1 MTLSDTEK
9 LSIRK
14 KGLRYNLLIAEFLF
28 FVLPFIIIF
37 YIFYKGNISFE
48 LSQIIIVV
56 FSLVL
61 ILSGL
66 ILIRQIF
73 DRFIMMATSIKKAE
87 TGESCLM
94 DLQKDATELH
104 DIAISFNSIMENFQ
118 KTTDNLRLRIF
129 ELFAI
134 KELTEIASKS
144 LNIDELLNTL
154 LEKTMAVTKAR
165 RGSVFMVESEKR
177 RFCIV
182 ASKGLEAGLK
192 KGCYI
197 NINESLARHVVS
209 DRKPLLI
216 QDIETDPRTCKP
228 NYLKYGSQSF
238 LSMPIFV
245 RENLMAVL
253 NLSNKETEEVFDV
266 DDEQIVSIMI
276 GGIGFALENAKLHSK
291 LGEHVQSLQDRT
303 IELTTANDR
312 LQNEII
318 ERKRVEDDLMK
329 AQKNSETVNLELA
342 GVNKKLEQ
350 AIARANEMAKQAKTA
365 NKAKSEFL
373 ANMSHEIRTPM
384 NAVHGFTDMLLDTDL
399 DENQVEY
406 AQTIKKSGE
415 ALISLINDILDFSK
429 IEAGELSFEE
439 IDFDPELLA
448 YEVCELTRPRV
459 GIKPVEILCRIGDNL
474 PLLVKGDPGRFRQV
488 LTNLMSNAQKF
499 TESGEIELS
508 LDVEEEKD
516 EQIKL
521 HATVRDTGI
530 GIPRDKL
537 SAIFMPFH
545 QADGSIARMYGG
557 TGLGL
562 SICKQMSELM
572 GGDVWAESPSDCR
585 LSIDDCRLK
594 DKPKDKFKA
603 EDNHQ
608 LPPANQQSTINNQQS
623 QSHGSIFHFTAWFRK
638 GEDKEFIRFIPAS
651 LSGKK
656 VLTVDDNQANLDILT
671 HVLGSV
677 GMRVVALRNSEDVV
691 PALQKAL
698 EAEDPFDLCVI
709 DIKMPGMSGYEVAK
723 QIHNFKSTIIN
734 HQSSIQSLPLLA
746 LSSLM
751 ERETKRSEDA
761 GFDGFLNKPVRKE
774 KLYQMLERIAGKR
787 EDKDKKDDVKR
798 QKILTQYS
806 VREEMKHSVRILLVE
821 DNPVNQKLA
830 EMILTKAGYLVEVA
844 NNGRE
849 VFEKYT
855 ESPDDFD
862 LIFMDIQMPIMN
874 GFETTKAIR
883 KFEEQLKAQ
892 SSKLKAKDGVSSD
905 ELSAF
910 SFQLSARSEH
920 VPIVAMTAY
929 AMKGD
934 REMCLE
940 AGMDDY
946 MTKPIKREIVL
957 GSIEKWVFG
966 ETHPSNALLS
976 S

>member
-14 KGLRYNLLIAEFLF
+14 KGLRYNLLVAEALVFI
-28 FVLPFIIIF
+28 LPFIVLAYII
-37 YIFYKGNISFE
+37 YKSNITFE
-48 LSQIIIVV
+48 LSQIIIIV

-61 ILSGL
+61 ILAGL
-66 ILIRQIF
+66 IIIRQIF
-73 DRFIMMATSIKKAE
+73 DRFITMATTIKRAE

-104 DIAISFNSIMENFQ
+104 DIAVSFNSLMRNF
-118 KTTDNLRLRIF
+118 KETTDNLRLRVF

-154 LEKTMAVTKAR
+154 LEKTMAVTKAQ
-165 RGSVFMVESEKR
+165 RGSVFMVEPEKQ
-177 RFCIV
+177 RFCVV
-182 ASKGLEAGLK
+182 ASKGLEKGPK
-192 KGCYI
+192 KGSYI
-197 NINESLARHVVS
+197 NINESLARYVVS
-209 DRKPLLI
+209 DRKPLLV
-216 QDIETDPRTCKP
+216 QDIETDPRTRKT
-228 NYLKYGSQSF
+228 NNLKCGPPSF

-276 GGIGFALENAKLHSK
+276 GGIGFALENASLHSK
-291 LGEHVQSLQDRT
+291 LGEHIKILQGRT
-303 IELTTANDR
+303 GELTTANDR
-312 LQNEII
+312 LKNEIS
-318 ERKRVEDDLMK
+318 ERKRVEEDLRK
-329 AQKNSETVNLELA
+329 AKKDSEAVNRELVE
-342 GVNKKLEQ
+342 VNKKLEQ
-350 AIARANEMAKQAKTA
+350 AIARANEMAMQAKTA

-384 NAVHGFTDMLLDTDL
+384 NAVHGFTNMLLDTNL
-399 DENQVEY
+399 DEDQIEY
-406 AQTIKKSGE
+406 TQTIKKSGE
-415 ALISLINDILDFSK
+415 SLISLINDILDFSK

-459 GIKPVEILCRIGDNL
+459 GSKPVEILCRIGDNL
-474 PLLVKGDPGRFRQV
+474 PLLVKGDPGRFRQI

-499 TESGEIELS
+499 TGSGEIELS

-530 GIPRDKL
+530 GIPKDKL
-537 SAIFMPFH
+537 STIFMPFH

-562 SICKQMSELM
+562 SICKQISKLM
-572 GGDVWAESPSDCR
+572 GGDVWAESPSDGN
-585 LSIDDCRLK
+585 LK
-594 DKPKDKFKA
+594 FETGNLKPA
-603 EDNHQ
+603 TSNEQ
-608 LPPANQQSTINNQQS
+608 PVNQSP
-623 QSHGSIFHFTAWFRK
+623 GSIFHFTAWFGK
-638 GEDKEFIRFIPAS
+638 GEDKEFRRFIPAS

-656 VLTVDDNQANLDILT
+656 VLTVDDNQTNLDILT

-677 GMRVVALRNSEDVV
+677 GMRVVALRNSVEVV
-691 PALQKAL
+691 PTLQKAL
-698 EAEDPFDLCVI
+698 EAEDPLDLCVI
-709 DIKMPGMSGYEVAK
+709 DIKMPGMSGYDVAK
-723 QIHNFKSTIIN
+723 QIRDFKSSIVN
-734 HQSSIQSLPLLA
+734 HQSSIRSLPLLA

-751 ERETKRSEDA
+751 ERDAKKCEDA
-761 GFDGFLNKPVRKE
+761 GFDGFLDKPVRKE
-774 KLYQMLERIAGKR
+774 KLYQILERIAGER

-830 EMILTKAGYLVEVA
+830 KMILTEAGYLVEVV

-849 VFEKYT
+849 GFEKYT
-855 ESPDDFD
+855 QSPEDFD
-862 LIFMDIQMPIMN
+862 LIFMDIQMPEMD
-874 GFETTKAIR
+874 GLEATKAIR
-883 KFEEQLKAQ
+883 KYEEQPATRNSQ
-892 SSKLKAKDGVSSD
+892 PAT
-905 ELSAF
+905 
-910 SFQLSARSEH
+910 RH
-920 VPIVAMTAY
+920 HIPIVAITAY

-946 MTKPIKREIVL
+946 MTKPIKREIVY

-966 ETHPSNALLS
+966 GIRPTNAFLS

>member
-1 MTLSDTEK
+1 MALSDTEK

-14 KGLRYNLLIAEFLF
+14 KGLRYNLLIVEAVVFI
-28 FVLPFIIIF
+28 LPFIVLA
-37 YIFYKGNISFE
+37 YIFYKNNIIFG
-48 LSQIIIVV
+48 LSQVIIIV

-66 ILIRQIF
+66 VLIRQIF

-104 DIAISFNSIMENFQ
+104 DIAVSFNSIMENFQ
-118 KTTDNLRLRIF
+118 KTTDNLRLRVF

-154 LEKTMAVTKAR
+154 LEKTMAVTKAQK
-165 RGSVFMVESEKR
+165 GSVFMVESEKQ

-182 ASKGLEAGLK
+182 ASKGLEKGQK
-192 KGCYI
+192 KGSYI

-209 DRKPLLI
+209 DRKPLLV
-216 QDIETDPRTCKP
+216 QDSETDPRTRKP
-228 NYLKYGSQSF
+228 NDLKCGSPSF

-291 LGEHVQSLQDRT
+291 LGEHVKSLQERT
-303 IELTTANDR
+303 RELTAANDR
-312 LQNEII
+312 LQNEIS
-318 ERKRVEDDLMK
+318 ERKRVEEDLMK
-329 AQKNSETVNLELA
+329 AKKDSEAVNRELVE
-342 GVNKKLEQ
+342 VNKKLEQ
-350 AIARANEMAKQAKTA
+350 AITRANEMAKQAKTA

-384 NAVHGFTDMLLDTDL
+384 NSVHGFTDMLLDSDL
-399 DENQVEY
+399 DENQIEY

-429 IEAGELSFEE
+429 IEAGELNFEE

-448 YEVCELTRPRV
+448 YEVCELTRPWV
-459 GIKPVEILCRIGDNL
+459 GSKPIEILCRIGDNL

-488 LTNLMSNAQKF
+488 LTNLMSNARKF

-530 GIPRDKL
+530 GIPKDKL
-537 SAIFMPFH
+537 CTIFMPFH

-562 SICKQMSELM
+562 SICKQISELM
-572 GGDVWAESPSDCR
+572 GGDVWAESPS
-585 LSIDDCRLK
+585 
-594 DKPKDKFKA
+594 
-603 EDNHQ
+603 
-608 LPPANQQSTINNQQS
+608 NQQS
-623 QSHGSIFHFTAWFRK
+623 HGPGSILHFTAWLRK
-638 GEDKEFIRFIPAS
+638 GEDKEFKRFTPAS
-651 LSGKK
+651 LSGMK

-677 GMRVVALRNSEDVV
+677 GMRVVALRNSEEVV
-691 PALQKAL
+691 PTLQKAL

-709 DIKMPGMSGYEVAK
+709 DIKMPSMSGYEVA
-723 QIHNFKSTIIN
+723 QAIRRYEDQPATRNSQLATRI
-734 HQSSIQSLPLLA
+734 PLLA

-751 ERETKRSEDA
+751 EREAKKSEDA

-849 VFEKYT
+849 GFEKYT
-855 ESPDDFD
+855 QSPDAFD
-862 LIFMDIQMPIMN
+862 LIFMDIQMPEMD
-874 GFETTKAIR
+874 GLEATKAIR
-883 KFEEQLKAQ
+883 KREEQLKAQ
-892 SSKLKAKDGVSSD
+892 SSKLKAKDGASSD
-905 ELSAF
+905 ELSAL
-910 SFQLSARSEH
+910 SFQHSARSER
-920 VPIVAMTAY
+920 VPIVAITAH

-946 MTKPIKREIVL
+946 MTKPIKREFVFE
-957 GSIEKWVFG
+957 SIKKWVFG
-966 ETHPSNALLS
+966 EIHPTKAFLS

>member
-1 MTLSDTEK
+1 MALSDTEK

-14 KGLRYNLLIAEFLF
+14 KGLRYNLLVAEALVFI
-28 FVLPFIIIF
+28 LPFIVLAYII
-37 YIFYKGNISFE
+37 YKSNITFE
-48 LSQIIIVV
+48 LSQIIIIV

-61 ILSGL
+61 ILAGL
-66 ILIRQIF
+66 IIIRQIF
-73 DRFIMMATSIKKAE
+73 DRFIMMATSIKRAA
-87 TGESCLM
+87 TGESCLI

-104 DIAISFNSIMENFQ
+104 DIAASFNGLMRNFQ
-118 KTTDNLRLRIF
+118 ETTDNLRLRVF

-144 LNIDELLNTL
+144 LNIDVLLNTL
-154 LEKTMAVTKAR
+154 LEKTMAVTKAQT
-165 RGSVFMVESEKR
+165 GSVFMVESEKQ
-177 RFCIV
+177 RFCVV
-182 ASKGLEAGLK
+182 ASKGLEKGPK
-192 KGCYI
+192 KGSYI

-209 DRKPLLI
+209 DRKPLLV
-216 QDIETDPRTCKP
+216 QDIEKDPRTHKP
-228 NYLKYGSQSF
+228 NDLKCGSPSF

-291 LGEHVQSLQDRT
+291 LGEHVKSLQERT
-303 IELTTANDR
+303 GELTTANDR
-312 LQNEII
+312 LQNEIS
-318 ERKRVEDDLMK
+318 ERKRVEEDLRK
-329 AQKNSETVNLELA
+329 AKKDSEAVNRELVE
-342 GVNKKLEQ
+342 VNKKLEQ
-350 AIARANEMAKQAKTA
+350 AIARANEMATQAKTA

-399 DENQVEY
+399 DESQIEY

-415 ALISLINDILDFSK
+415 ALIFLINDVLDFSK

-459 GIKPVEILCRIGDNL
+459 GSKPIEILCRIGDNL
-474 PLLVKGDPGRFRQV
+474 PLLVKGDPGRFRQI

-521 HATVRDTGI
+521 HATVKDTGI
-530 GIPRDKL
+530 GIPKDKL
-537 SAIFMPFH
+537 STIFMPFH

-562 SICKQMSELM
+562 SISKQISKLM
-572 GGDVWAESPSDCR
+572 GGDVWAESPLDCR
-585 LSIDDCRLK
+585 LIIDDCRLK
-594 DKPKDKFKA
+594 DKPKA
-603 EDNHQ
+603 EDNPQ
-608 LPPANQQSTINNQQS
+608 SSPGNRQSTINNQQS
-623 QSHGSIFHFTAWFRK
+623 HGPGSIFHFTAWFGK
-638 GEDKEFIRFIPAS
+638 VEDKEFRRFIPES

-656 VLTVDDNQANLDILT
+656 VLTVDDNQTNLDILT

-677 GMRVVALRNSEDVV
+677 GMRVVALRNSAEVV
-691 PALQKAL
+691 PTLQKAL

-723 QIHNFKSTIIN
+723 QIRDFKSSIVN

-751 ERETKRSEDA
+751 ERDAKKCEDA
-761 GFDGFLNKPVRKE
+761 GFDGFLDKPVRKE
-774 KLYQMLERIAGKR
+774 KLYQMLERIAGER
-787 EDKDKKDDVKR
+787 EDKDKKDDIVR
-798 QKILTQYS
+798 HKILTQYS

-830 EMILTKAGYLVEVA
+830 EMILTRAGYLVEVA

-849 VFEKYT
+849 GFEKYT
-855 ESPDDFD
+855 QSPDDFD
-862 LIFMDIQMPIMN
+862 LIFMDIQMPEMD
-874 GFETTKAIR
+874 GLEATKAIR
-883 KFEEQLKAQ
+883 KYEEQPATRNSQ
-892 SSKLKAKDGVSSD
+892 PAT
-905 ELSAF
+905 
-910 SFQLSARSEH
+910 RH
-920 VPIVAMTAY
+920 HIPIVAMTAY

-946 MTKPIKREIVL
+946 MTKPIKREIVF
-957 GSIEKWVFG
+957 GSIEKWVFKK
-966 ETHPSNALLS
+966 N
-976 S
+976 

>member
-1 MTLSDTEK
+1 
-9 LSIRK
+9 
-14 KGLRYNLLIAEFLF
+14 
-28 FVLPFIIIF
+28 
-37 YIFYKGNISFE
+37 
-48 LSQIIIVV
+48 
-56 FSLVL
+56 
-61 ILSGL
+61 
-66 ILIRQIF
+66 
-73 DRFIMMATSIKKAE
+73 
-87 TGESCLM
+87 M
-94 DLQKDATELH
+94 DLQKDAIELR
-104 DIAISFNSIMENFQ
+104 DIAVSFNSIMENFQ
-118 KTTDNLRLRIF
+118 KTTDNLRLRVF

-144 LNIDELLNTL
+144 LNIDVLLNTL
-154 LEKTMAVTKAR
+154 LEKTMAVTRAQ
-165 RGSVFMVESEKR
+165 RGSVFMVESEKQ

-192 KGCYI
+192 KGSYI

-216 QDIETDPRTCKP
+216 KDIETDPRTCKP
-228 NYLKYGSQSF
+228 NDLRCGSPSF

-245 RENLMAVL
+245 RENLIAVL
-253 NLSNKETEEVFDV
+253 NLSNKETEEVFDA
-266 DDEQIVSIMI
+266 DDEQIVFIMI

-291 LGEHVQSLQDRT
+291 LGEHVKSLQERA
-303 IELTTANDR
+303 IELTTANNR
-312 LQNEII
+312 LQNEIS
-318 ERKRVEDDLMK
+318 ERKRVEEDLMK
-329 AQKNSETVNLELA
+329 AKKDSEIVNLELVE
-342 GVNKKLEQ
+342 VNKKLEH
-350 AIARANEMAKQAKTA
+350 AIARANKMAKKAKTA

-384 NAVHGFTDMLLDTDL
+384 NGVNGFTDMLLDTDL
-399 DENQVEY
+399 HEDQIEY
-406 AQTIKKSGE
+406 AETIKKSGE

-448 YEVCELTRPRV
+448 YEVCELIRPRV
-459 GIKPVEILCRIGDNL
+459 GSKPVEILCRIGDNL

-499 TESGEIELS
+499 TVSGEIELS

-530 GIPRDKL
+530 GIPKDKL
-537 SAIFMPFH
+537 STIFMPFH

-562 SICKQMSELM
+562 SICKQISELM
-572 GGDVWAESPSDCR
+572 GGEVWAESPADCR
-585 LSIDDCRLK
+585 L
-594 DKPKDKFKA
+594 KDKFKA
-603 EDNHQ
+603 EDNQ
-608 LPPANQQSTINNQQS
+608 RATSNQSP
-623 QSHGSIFHFTAWFRK
+623 GSIFHFTAWFRK

-656 VLTVDDNQANLDILT
+656 VLTVDNNQANLDILT
-671 HVLGSV
+671 HVLGSI
-677 GMRVVALRNSEDVV
+677 GMRIVALGNSEKVV
-691 PALQKAL
+691 PTLQKAL

-709 DIKMPGMSGYEVAK
+709 DIKMHGMSGYDVAK
-723 QIHNFKSTIIN
+723 QIRSFKSSIIN
-734 HQSSIQSLPLLA
+734 HQSSIQGLPLLA

-751 ERETKRSEDA
+751 EREAKRSEDA

-787 EDKDKKDDVKR
+787 ENKDKKDDIKR

-821 DNPVNQKLA
+821 DNPVNQKLT
-830 EMILTKAGYLVEVA
+830 EMILTKAGYLVDVA

-849 VFEKYT
+849 GFEKYT
-855 ESPDDFD
+855 QSPDDFD
-862 LIFMDIQMPIMN
+862 LIFMDVQMAEMD
-874 GFETTKAIR
+874 GLEATKAIR
-883 KFEEQLKAQ
+883 KYEEQPAT
-892 SSKLKAKDGVSSD
+892 
-905 ELSAF
+905 
-910 SFQLSARSEH
+910 RH

-946 MTKPIKREIVL
+946 MTKPIKREIVF

-966 ETHPSNALLS
+966 KN
-976 S
+976 

>member
-1 MTLSDTEK
+1 
-9 LSIRK
+9 
-14 KGLRYNLLIAEFLF
+14 
-28 FVLPFIIIF
+28 
-37 YIFYKGNISFE
+37 
-48 LSQIIIVV
+48 
-56 FSLVL
+56 
-61 ILSGL
+61 
-66 ILIRQIF
+66 
-73 DRFIMMATSIKKAE
+73 
-87 TGESCLM
+87 
-94 DLQKDATELH
+94 
-104 DIAISFNSIMENFQ
+104 
-118 KTTDNLRLRIF
+118 
-129 ELFAI
+129 
-134 KELTEIASKS
+134 
-144 LNIDELLNTL
+144 
-154 LEKTMAVTKAR
+154 
-165 RGSVFMVESEKR
+165 
-177 RFCIV
+177 
-182 ASKGLEAGLK
+182 
-192 KGCYI
+192 
-197 NINESLARHVVS
+197 
-209 DRKPLLI
+209 
-216 QDIETDPRTCKP
+216 
-228 NYLKYGSQSF
+228 
-238 LSMPIFV
+238 MPIFV

-291 LGEHVQSLQDRT
+291 LGEHVKSLQEST
-303 IELTTANDR
+303 GELTTANDR
-312 LQNEII
+312 LQNEIS
-318 ERKRVEDDLMK
+318 ERKRVEKDLRK
-329 AQKNSETVNLELA
+329 AKKDSETVNLELVE
-342 GVNKKLEQ
+342 VNKKLEQ
-350 AIARANEMAKQAKTA
+350 AIARANEMAMKAKTA

-384 NAVHGFTDMLLDTDL
+384 NAIYGFTDMLLDTNL
-399 DENQVEY
+399 DEDQVEY
-406 AQTIKKSGE
+406 TQTIKKSGE

-459 GIKPVEILCRIGDNL
+459 GSKPVEILCRIGDNL

-516 EQIKL
+516 EQVKL

-530 GIPRDKL
+530 GIPKDKL
-537 SAIFMPFH
+537 STIFMPFR

-572 GGDVWAESPSDCR
+572 GGEVWAESPLDCR
-585 LSIDDCRLK
+585 LSIVDCRLE
-594 DKPKDKFKA
+594 DKPKEKPKA
-603 EDNHQ
+603 EDNFQ
-608 LPPANQQSTINNQQS
+608 PSLANQQSTINNQQS
-623 QSHGSIFHFTAWFRK
+623 HGPGSIFHFTAWLRK
-638 GEDKEFIRFIPAS
+638 GEDKEFLRFIPAS

-677 GMRVVALRNSEDVV
+677 GMRVVALRNSEEVV
-691 PALQKAL
+691 PTLQKAL

-709 DIKMPGMSGYEVAK
+709 DIKMPVMSGYEVAK
-723 QIHNFKSTIIN
+723 QIRNFKSPITN

-751 ERETKRSEDA
+751 EREARKSEDA

-798 QKILTQYS
+798 KKILTQYS

-821 DNPVNQKLA
+821 DNPMNRKLA

-849 VFEKYT
+849 GFEKYT
-855 ESPDDFD
+855 QFPDDFD
-862 LIFMDIQMPIMN
+862 LIFMDIQMPEMD
-874 GFETTKAIR
+874 GLEATRAIR
-883 KFEEQLKAQ
+883 RYEEQLKAQ
-892 SSKLKAKDGVSSD
+892 SSKLKAKDGASSD

-910 SFQLSARSEH
+910 GFQHSARSEH
-920 VPIVAMTAY
+920 IPIVAMTAY

-940 AGMDDY
+940 ADMDDY
-946 MTKPIKREIVL
+946 MTKPIKRELVF

-966 ETHPSNALLS
+966 ENRPTNALLS

>member
-1 MTLSDTEK
+1 MALSDTEK

-14 KGLRYNLLIAEFLF
+14 KGLRYNLLVAETLVFI
-28 FVLPFIIIF
+28 LPFIVLAYII
-37 YIFYKGNISFE
+37 YKGNILFE
-48 LSQIIIVV
+48 LSHIIIIV

-61 ILSGL
+61 ILAGL
-66 ILIRQIF
+66 IIIRQIF
-73 DRFIMMATSIKKAE
+73 DRFIVMATSIKRAE
-87 TGESCLM
+87 AGESCLM

-104 DIAISFNSIMENFQ
+104 DIAGSFNSIMGNFQ
-118 KTTDNLRLRIF
+118 KTTDNLRLRVF

-154 LEKTMAVTKAR
+154 LEKTMAVTKAQ
-165 RGSVFMVESEKR
+165 RGSVFIVESEKQ
-177 RFCIV
+177 RFCVV
-182 ASKGLEAGLK
+182 ASKGLEGGLK
-192 KGCYI
+192 KGSYI
-197 NINESLARHVVS
+197 NINESLARYVVS
-209 DRKPLLI
+209 DRKPLLV
-216 QDIETDPRTCKP
+216 QDIKTDPRTRKP
-228 NYLKYGSQSF
+228 NDLKCGSPSF

-276 GGIGFALENAKLHSK
+276 GGIGFALENARLHSK
-291 LGEHVQSLQDRT
+291 LEEHIKSLQEST
-303 IELTTANDR
+303 GELTTANDR
-312 LQNEII
+312 LKNEIG
-318 ERKRVEDDLMK
+318 ERKRVEEDLRK
-329 AQKNSETVNLELA
+329 AKKDSEAINLELVE
-342 GVNKKLEQ
+342 VNKKLEQ
-350 AIARANEMAKQAKTA
+350 AIARANEMAMQAKTA

-384 NAVHGFTDMLLDTDL
+384 NAVHGFTDMLLDTNL
-399 DENQVEY
+399 DEDQIEY
-406 AQTIKKSGE
+406 TQTIKNSGE

-448 YEVCELTRPRV
+448 YEICELTRPKV
-459 GIKPVEILCRIGDNL
+459 GSKPVEILCRIGDNL

-488 LTNLMSNAQKF
+488 LTNLISNAQKF
-499 TESGEIELS
+499 TGSGEIELS

-530 GIPRDKL
+530 GIPKDKL
-537 SAIFMPFH
+537 STIFMPFH

-562 SICKQMSELM
+562 SICKQISKLM
-572 GGDVWAESPSDCR
+572 GGDVWAESPSAGN
-585 LSIDDCRLK
+585 LK
-594 DKPKDKFKA
+594 FETGNLKPA
-603 EDNHQ
+603 TSNEQ
-608 LPPANQQSTINNQQS
+608 PVNQSP
-623 QSHGSIFHFTAWFRK
+623 GSIFHFTAWFWK
-638 GEDKEFIRFIPAS
+638 GEDKEFRRFIPES

-656 VLTVDDNQANLDILT
+656 VLTVDDNQTNLDILT
-671 HVLGSV
+671 HVLGPV
-677 GMRVVALRNSEDVV
+677 GMRVVALRNSAEVV
-691 PALQKAL
+691 PTLQKAM
-698 EAEDPFDLCVI
+698 ETEDPFDLCVI
-709 DIKMPGMSGYEVAK
+709 DIKMPGMSGYEVVQAIRRYED
-723 QIHNFKSTIIN
+723 QPATRNSQPATRI
-734 HQSSIQSLPLLA
+734 PLLA

-751 ERETKRSEDA
+751 ERDAKKCEDA
-761 GFDGFLNKPVRKE
+761 GFDGFLGKPVRKE
-774 KLYQMLERIAGKR
+774 KLYQMLERIAGER
-787 EDKDKKDDVKR
+787 EDKDKEDDVKR

-849 VFEKYT
+849 GFEKFT
-855 ESPDDFD
+855 QSPDDFD
-862 LIFMDIQMPIMN
+862 MIFMDIQMPEMD
-874 GFETTKAIR
+874 GLEATKAIR
-883 KFEEQLKAQ
+883 KYEEQLKVQ
-892 SSKLKAKDGVSSD
+892 GSKLKAKDGASSD
-905 ELSAF
+905 ELSAL
-910 SFQLSARSEH
+910 SFQHSARSEH

-946 MTKPIKREIVL
+946 MTKPIKREIVY
-957 GSIEKWVFG
+957 GSIEKWVFKK
-966 ETHPSNALLS
+966 NL
-976 S
+976 

>member
-1 MTLSDTEK
+1 MTLSGTEK

-28 FVLPFIIIF
+28 FVLPFFVIF
-37 YIFYKGNISFE
+37 YIFYNGNTSFE

-73 DRFIMMATSIKKAE
+73 DRFIIMATSIKKAE
-87 TGESCLM
+87 TGENCLM

-118 KTTDNLRLRIF
+118 KTTDNLRLRVF

-165 RGSVFMVESEKR
+165 RGSVFMVESEKQ
-177 RFCIV
+177 RFCVV

-192 KGCYI
+192 KGFYI

-228 NYLKYGSQSF
+228 NDLKYGSQSF

-253 NLSNKETEEVFDV
+253 NLSNKETEEIFDV

-329 AQKNSETVNLELA
+329 AQKDSETVNLELA

-384 NAVHGFTDMLLDTDL
+384 NAVYGFTDILLDTDL

-530 GIPRDKL
+530 GIPKDKL
-537 SAIFMPFH
+537 STIFMPFH

-572 GGDVWAESPSDCR
+572 GGEMWAESPS
-585 LSIDDCRLK
+585 DCRLK

-608 LPPANQQSTINNQQS
+608 PPPANQQSTINNQQS
-623 QSHGSIFHFTAWFRK
+623 PGSIFHFTAWFRQ

-656 VLTVDDNQANLDILT
+656 ILTVDDNQANLDILT

-698 EAEDPFDLCVI
+698 EAENPFDLCVI
-709 DIKMPGMSGYEVAK
+709 DIKMPGMNGYEVAK
-723 QIHNFKSTIIN
+723 QIRNFKSSIIN

-751 ERETKRSEDA
+751 EREARKSEDA

-787 EDKDKKDDVKR
+787 ENKDKKDDVKR

-849 VFEKYT
+849 GFEKYT
-855 ESPDDFD
+855 QFPDDFD

-874 GFETTKAIR
+874 GLEATRAIR
-883 KFEEQLKAQ
+883 KYEEQLKA
-892 SSKLKAKDGVSSD
+892 KDGASSD
-905 ELSAF
+905 ELSAL
-910 SFQLSARSEH
+910 SFQHSARSEH

-966 ETHPSNALLS
+966 ETHSTNALLS